1 MVWVD
6 TKNLGY
12 EPRFKRWIRERFDN
26 SLSRRSLD
34 DTGSQPNR
42 AKDSVPDVDTSSQE
56 EAKQLI
62 MSLYEKYI
70 PPLIDYVLNGVKLN
84 SSTGQIEVVSPLR
97 LIYATSDISMVSQF
111 CNIFDD
117 IVKKA
122 EQCKHDEILYSKSA
136 AEEEDPL
143 VNKPGDKGDSSQ
155 PFRFADLNDQ

>member
-84 SSTGQIEVVSPLR
+84 SSTGQIEVVSHCALFMPH
-97 LIYATSDISMVSQF
+97 LILAWYRNFATSSMT
-111 CNIFDD
+111 
-117 IVKKA
+117 
-122 EQCKHDEILYSKSA
+122 
-136 AEEEDPL
+136 
-143 VNKPGDKGDSSQ
+143 
-155 PFRFADLNDQ
+155 